1 MRRAMRPV
9 RQASH
14 ARGQVNVLVTS
25 LVLFFLYLTV
35 TVVAAVALAAG
46 SMTLHPATRIF
57 IWCVMSAAV
66 GYGLLRRHG
75 DYPAARTLALVL
87 ALAILMLVGLS
98 IAAMLRLGAPSLPTQ
113 VGALVVNAL
122 TLFAAGAAGF
132 SIARVV
138 FRRRHPVR

>member
-1 MRRAMRPV
+1 MRPV
-9 RQASH
+9 RHAND
-14 ARGQVNVLVTS
+14 ARGQINVLVTS

-46 SMTLHPATRIF
+46 SMALHPATRIF

-75 DYPAARTLALVL
+75 GYPAARTLALILV
-87 ALAILMLVGLS
+87 LAILMLVGLS
-98 IAAMLRLGAPSLPTQ
+98 IAAMLRLGEPSLPTH

-122 TLFAAGAAGF
+122 TFFGAGAAGLGT
-132 SIARVV
+132 ARVV
-138 FRRRHPVR
+138 FRRRHSVR

>member
-1 MRRAMRPV
+1 MRPV

-57 IWCVMSAAV
+57 IWFVLSAAV
-66 GYGLLRRHG
+66 GYGLLRHHG
-75 DYPAARTLALVL
+75 GYPAATTLAVIL

-98 IAAMLRLGAPSLPTQ
+98 IAATLRLGEPSLTTH

-122 TLFAAGAAGF
+122 TLFAAGAAGLGT
-132 SIARVV
+132 ARVV
-138 FRRRHPVR
+138 FRRRHSVR